1 MFESFPAWVRQLDFS
16 FLTDTL
22 LILLASLLCITVHEF
37 SHGLTAYWMGDRTA
51 KSQGRLSLNPIR
63 HIDPMG
69 LLLMA
74 VARFGWA
81 KPVPVNMRNFAKPR
95 LGMALTALAGPVSN
109 ILFAFVTLLLRGALM
124 LLLAELKNP
133 LWLLTIMDF
142 LAYLVILNCGLA
154 VFNLFPIPPLDGSKV
169 LAAFLPLR
177 LYRLLMKVE
186 RYGMIVLAA
195 LLLTDLL
202 DTPLFYLRNTLLSFL
217 ERGSIYLISLLCNI

>member
-1 MFESFPAWVRQLDFS
+1 MFDSFLAWARQLDFS

-74 VARFGWA
+74 IARFGWA

-95 LGMALTALAGPVSN
+95 LGMALTALAGPLSN